1 MKTISKLTI
10 LTIIFNFL
18 ILIPLVH
25 AIGFIGLFEI
35 MSPIKLLSGNVELTF
50 LGDGERKNFTASFFA
65 LVGQIILLIAY
76 FRKAEMQKYKFIY
89 LGLPLLFFSFII
101 LNADLMVR
109 NDTQISFWSGMPFVI
124 SAILLLIL
132 TIKRHKKANQE
143 TQGLL

>member
-1 MKTISKLTI
+1 MKTINRLVI
-10 LTIIFNFL
+10 LAIVLNFL
-18 ILIPLVH
+18 ILIALGHGGV
-25 AIGFIGLFEI
+25 ILGLLAFWEST
-35 MSPIKLLSGNVELTF
+35 MLLQGDLDFNDQDEVKL
-50 LGDGERKNFTASFFA
+50 FTASYFS
-65 LVGQIILLIAY
+65 LLGQIILLIAY

-143 TQGLL
+143 TQRLL